1 MNDVN
6 TVECSSLFFRRGG
19 REVLRDVSFTLPEGA
34 LLGLLGHNGAG
45 KSTLIKLI
53 LGLLRPA
60 SGTLTV
66 LGGAP
71 GEKPLEVGYLPENVS
86 FYDAMTVQEHLDYFA
101 GLKGVCASRVQELT
115 DELGLGVVLRQR
127 LGQCSKG
134 QRQRLGLAQALLS
147 KPRLL
152 MLDEPTVGLDPAASA
167 LMYRELSDLR
177 DSGCSVLVC
186 THELALVEP
195 YLDRVLLLA
204 DGECRGSGT
213 LENLR
218 EQAALPALFS
228 GPGIEKA
235 LSDPRLAPMARGRRL
250 AVSEGRVSEV
260 VRILTTDHA
269 CYDFQ
274 LRKADLGMIFA
285 HYVLNVPLE
294 KL

>member
-1 MNDVN
+1 MTQHTIECDSLYFKRGDR
-6 TVECSSLFFRRGG
+6 TVLK
-19 REVLRDVSFTLPEGA
+19 DISFTLPEGA

-53 LGLLRPA
+53 LGLLKPV
-60 SGTLTV
+60 SGTMTV
-66 LGGAP
+66 LGGLP
-71 GEKPLEVGYLPENVS
+71 GSKPLEVGYLPENVS
-86 FYDAMTVQEHLDYFA
+86 FYDAMTVREHLDYFA
-101 GLKGVCASRVQELT
+101 GLKGVSAGRVKALAE
-115 DELGLGVVLRQR
+115 ELGLGVVLKQR

-167 LMYRELSDLR
+167 LMYRELSELR
-177 DSGCSVLVC
+177 DSGCSVVVC

-195 YLDRVLLLA
+195 YLDRVLLMA
-204 DGECRGSGT
+204 EGECRGSGT
-213 LENLR
+213 LKQLR
-218 EQAALPALFS
+218 EKAALPALFS
-228 GPGIEKA
+228 GEGIA
-235 LSDPRLAPMARGRRL
+235 RAFNDPRIAPMVRGRRL
-250 AVSEGRVSEV
+250 AVPEGEVSDV
-260 VRILTTDHA
+260 VRILTTDYA

>member
-1 MNDVN
+1 MNTTN
-6 TVECSSLFFRRGG
+6 TIACSSLCFKRGG
-19 REVLRDVSFTLPEGA
+19 REVLRDVSFTLPEGQ

-101 GLKGVCASRVQELT
+101 GLKGVCASRVKALA

-167 LMYRELSDLR
+167 LMYRELSALR

-213 LENLR
+213 LESLR
-218 EQAALPALFS
+218 AKAALPALFS

-235 LSDPRLAPMARGRRL
+235 LADPRLAPMARGRRL
-250 AVSEGRVSEV
+250 AVPEGRVSEV